1 MQAVRNS
8 SRGSSLLYSS
18 SATLPTTSQ
27 LPSTALL
34 PSGATQVVQPSP
46 RGVGISKTPMGST
59 STLGFGSGDDVTLKP
74 VRGPLPAPVAPD
86 APKRN
91 NERTARLSNSRMP
104 STDYG
109 DFDDLV
115 ELSEDDETIEQAK
128 RASTTYGSFEDSLD
142 LDDDEMIE
150 LSKRVESA
158 AHPGKSPPSRARKL
172 NIRDTHEHDDY
183 GGALLS
189 EEERKL
195 LGTSQPLLSGFGS
208 KLTLDRRHKDTT
220 GCPQTD
226 RAHDFPS
233 TYHGPHIALR
243 GLQYKCAPHLLPCR

>member
-27 LPSTALL
+27 LPSTASL
-34 PSGATQVVQPSP
+34 PSGATQVVQPTP
-46 RGVGISKTPMGST
+46 RGVRISKTPMGST

-74 VRGPLPAPVAPD
+74 VRGPLLAPVAPD
-86 APKRN
+86 APRRN

-109 DFDDLV
+109 DFDDLI

-128 RASTTYGSFEDSLD
+128 RASTAYGSFEDSLD

-220 GCPQTD
+220 GCPETD
-226 RAHDFPS
+226 RTHDISS
-233 TYHGPHIALR
+233 TYHGSHITLR
-243 GLQYKCAPHLLPCR
+243 GLQHKCVAHLFPCR